1 MGARGG
7 PCRRKDAMETTR
19 PGDSR
24 VIGLVEGIVGRARA
38 EALVASVEIDAALL
52 LPPSGTV
59 SRAELAEA
67 LNLLLFD
74 DLLRRVPAGA
84 LYVLDRVRRGEK
96 VVHDHGAVRTVLGE
110 TGALPSGER
119 ALTRVLA
126 PLGYEVGEVYPLDR
140 LGMTGRAWRHRDF
153 PQTIAQFFV
162 SELHVDRFSS
172 RFGEAATRVFGAS
185 RDPLP
190 EAALA
195 ALEELGAVGALPAE
209 TARRILPDL
218 VGAFDRAHPVPALA
232 DYERLIEE
240 SAEAAWIATEG
251 NAFNHATDRVA
262 DVAALAEEELALGR
276 PMKDRVEVSA
286 SGRVIQTAYRAARV
300 ERPFVGSAGALVLGS
315 VPGSFFEFITRHR
328 HVDGRLDLGFDT
340 SNAQA
345 IFKMTEPVLA

>member
-1 MGARGG
+1 
-7 PCRRKDAMETTR
+7 METKR
-19 PGDSR
+19 PAGSQ

-38 EALVASVEIDAALL
+38 EALVASVEIDTALL
-52 LPPSGTV
+52 RPPSDTV
-59 SRAELAEA
+59 SRAELAQA

-96 VVHDHGAVRTVLGE
+96 VVHDHGAVRTVLGQ

-126 PLGYEVGEVYPLDR
+126 PLGYAVGEVYPLDR

-153 PQTIAQFFV
+153 PDTIAQYFV
-162 SELHVDRFSS
+162 SELHVDRFSP
-172 RFGEAATRVFGAS
+172 RFGEAAARVFGAA

-190 EAALA
+190 EATLA
-195 ALEELGAVGALPAE
+195 ALEELAAAGELPAE

-218 VGAFDRAHPVPALA
+218 AGAFDRQHPAPALV
-232 DYERLIEE
+232 DYERLLEE

-262 DVAALAEEELALGR
+262 DVAALAAEELALGR
-276 PMKDRVEVSA
+276 PIKDRVEVSA

-300 ERPFVGSAGALVLGS
+300 ERPFVGSDGTPVLRS

-328 HVDGRLDLGFDT
+328 HADGRLDLAFDT

>member
-1 MGARGG
+1 
-7 PCRRKDAMETTR
+7 MESTK
-19 PGDSR
+19 PVESR
-24 VIGLVEGIVGRARA
+24 VIGLVEGIEGRARA
-38 EALVASVEIDAALL
+38 EALMASIEIDAALL
-52 LPPSGTV
+52 RPPSGTV
-59 SRAELAEA
+59 SRAELAQA

-110 TGALPSGER
+110 TGALPAGER

-153 PQTIAQFFV
+153 PESIAQFFV
-162 SELHVDRFSS
+162 SELHVDRFSP
-172 RFGEAATRVFGAS
+172 RFAKSAERVFGAS

-190 EAALA
+190 AATLA
-195 ALEELGAVGALPAE
+195 GLEELSAAGELPAE

-218 VGAFDRAHPVPALA
+218 AGAFDRAHRVPALA
-232 DYERLIEE
+232 DYERLLAE

-262 DVAALAEEELALGR
+262 DVSALSLEELALGR
-276 PMKDRVEVSA
+276 PIKDRVEVSA
-286 SGRVIQTAYRAARV
+286 SGRVLQTAYRAAPAA
-300 ERPFVGSAGALVLGS
+300 RPFVGPDGALVLRS

-328 HVDGRLDLGFDT
+328 HADGRLDLGFDT

-345 IFKMTEPVLA
+345 IFQMTAPVLA

>member
-1 MGARGG
+1 
-7 PCRRKDAMETTR
+7 METTR
-19 PGDSR
+19 PSESQ
-24 VIGLVEGIVGRARA
+24 VVALVDGILGRARA
-38 EALVASVEIDAALL
+38 EALVASVEVDAALL
-52 LPPSGTV
+52 RPPSGTV
-59 SRAELAEA
+59 SRAELAQA

-84 LYVLDRVRRGEK
+84 IYVLDRVRRGGK

-110 TGALPSGER
+110 TGALPPGEG

-153 PQTIAQFFV
+153 PETIAQFFV
-162 SELHVDRFSS
+162 SELHVDRFSP
-172 RFGEAATRVFGAS
+172 RFGESARKVFGAS

-190 EAALA
+190 AATAAALGELA
-195 ALEELGAVGALPAE
+195 AEGKLPAG

-218 VGAFDRAHPVPALA
+218 AGAFDRHHPVPALA
-232 DYERLIEE
+232 DYERLLEE

-262 DVAALAEEELALGR
+262 DVAALSAEERALGR
-276 PMKDRVEVSA
+276 PVKDRVEVSA

-300 ERPFVGSAGALVLGS
+300 ERAFVGVDGTLCLRA
-315 VPGSFFEFITRHR
+315 VPGSFFEFITRRR
-328 HVDGRLDLGFDT
+328 HADGRLDLGFDT

-345 IFKMTEPVLA
+345 IFRMTAPVLA